1 MRPRCRTGIHAH
13 VYMRTH
19 TGARTHTRTHSHL
32 NARAPTR
39 AHSTRTRAQCSAV
52 QRRRRR
58 RRPAGTL
65 TNDVVKLKSTL
76 DTTHMHHKSVASEV
90 RGPPREHSSAL
101 HIAALAC
108 VVCLVHAAH
117 DCFLRVNE
125 AFLSAPPPLRYI
137 SESVLALAVVSV
149 VCVCVCWLFARDVD
163 PCGLRTTC
171 DTDTAQVKDHIV
183 TLHSTIQ
190 QSSSTFGFWTY
201 FAFFQVSAPHQPSAA
216 HRCAR

>member
-1 MRPRCRTGIHAH
+1 MALAKCTLLHTCTHARTRAYVHA
-13 VYMRTH
+13 VAQESTRTCTCAH
-19 TGARTHTRTHSHL
+19 TRARTHTRTHL

-39 AHSTRTRAQCSAV
+39 AHSTRTSAV
-52 QRRRRR
+52 RRR

-90 RGPPREHSSAL
+90 RGSPREHSSAL

-125 AFLSAPPPLRYI
+125 ASYRLRHRCGI
-137 SESVLALAVVSV
+137 SRK
-149 VCVCVCWLFARDVD
+149 VCWRWRWSASFVFVFVGCWL
-163 PCGLRTTC
+163 G
-171 DTDTAQVKDHIV
+171 
-183 TLHSTIQ
+183 TLIPVGSGPRATQ
-190 QSSSTFGFWTY
+190 TR
-201 FAFFQVSAPHQPSAA
+201 
-216 HRCAR
+216 HR

>member
-1 MRPRCRTGIHAH
+1 LALAKCILLHTCTHARVHASTVSHRNPRARVHAH
-13 VYMRTH
+13 THRRTH
-19 TGARTHTRTHSHL
+19 THAHALTPECTR
-32 NARAPTR
+32 ARAPTR

-52 QRRRRR
+52 QRRRR

-125 AFLSAPPPLRYI
+125 ASYRLRHRCDI
-137 SESVLALAVVSV
+137 SRK
-149 VCVCVCWLFARDVD
+149 VCWRWRWSASFVFVFVGCWL
-163 PCGLRTTC
+163 G
-171 DTDTAQVKDHIV
+171 
-183 TLHSTIQ
+183 TLIPVGSGPRATQ
-190 QSSSTFGFWTY
+190 TR
-201 FAFFQVSAPHQPSAA
+201 
-216 HRCAR
+216 HR